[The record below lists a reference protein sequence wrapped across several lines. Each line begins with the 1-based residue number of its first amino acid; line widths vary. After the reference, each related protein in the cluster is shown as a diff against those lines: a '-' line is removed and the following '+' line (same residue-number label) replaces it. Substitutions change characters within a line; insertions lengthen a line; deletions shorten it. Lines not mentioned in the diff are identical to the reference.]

1 MKDYSKIVS
10 PDGWN
15 WDYGSTRGYPNESE
29 FTVVKVDFYND
40 ITAYL
45 ADLGNTDIKTFADI
59 VQYNNDNVGTEGG
72 LPNIQPAFA
81 SGQDSFLASFATEGV
96 MNETY
101 YQALH
106 FCQTSTRENGID
118 YALAGGDGGKRVDAL
133 LVPPDVGQTYQ
144 IAAQAGYPV
153 VTVPASVNETTS
165 MPFGLAL
172 MGTAWSEAELV
183 KWASAIE
190 DLGLGTGGKWGR
202 SMPMW
207 GGYRE
212 RNIPVLN
219 L

>member
-1 MKDYSKIVS
+1 MD
-10 PDGWN
+10 D
-15 WDYGSTRGYPNESE
+15 
-29 FTVVKVDFYND
+29 
-40 ITAYL
+40 
-45 ADLGNTDIKTFADI
+45 
-59 VQYNNDNVGTEGG
+59 
-72 LPNIQPAFA
+72 
-81 SGQDSFLASFATEGV
+81 
-96 MNETY
+96 TY
-101 YQALH
+101 YQALN

-118 YALAGGDGGKRVDAL
+118 YALNHNGKQLSAL

-153 VTVPASVNETTS
+153 ITLPAGVNGTTS

-190 DLGLGTGGKWGR
+190 DLGFQSQGRWGR
-202 SMPMW
+202 TKPLW